1 LESIK
6 EVIIWQVGN
15 VQIEDI
21 RWKLIHHLTSV
32 HPAKKNVTL
41 STIPVIHR
49 IVSLKESIRG
59 YKEKKN
65 G

>member
-1 LESIK
+1 LASIK
-6 EVIIWQVGN
+6 EVIILQVGN

-21 RWKLIHHLTSV
+21 RWKLIDHLASV
-32 HPAKKNVTL
+32 YPAKKNVIL
-41 STIPVIHR
+41 STIPIIHR
-49 IVSLKESIRG
+49 IVSLKESIKG

>member
-1 LESIK
+1 L
-6 EVIIWQVGN
+6 QVGN

-21 RWKLIHHLTSV
+21 RWKLIDHLASV
-32 HPAKKNVTL
+32 YPAKKNVIL
-41 STIPVIHR
+41 STIPIIHR
-49 IVSLKESIRG
+49 IVSLKESIKG